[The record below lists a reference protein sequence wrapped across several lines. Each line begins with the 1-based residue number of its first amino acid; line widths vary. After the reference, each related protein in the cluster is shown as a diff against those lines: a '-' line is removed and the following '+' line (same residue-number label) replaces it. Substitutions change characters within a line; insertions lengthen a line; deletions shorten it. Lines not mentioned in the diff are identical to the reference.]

1 MLVSNSEGFILAGE
15 GLLMCGIVQ
24 SIETGVDS
32 SDDEVDSE
40 ESEEE

>member
-1 MLVSNSEGFILAGE
+1 MLVSNSEGFILAG

-24 SIETGVDS
+24 SIETGAES